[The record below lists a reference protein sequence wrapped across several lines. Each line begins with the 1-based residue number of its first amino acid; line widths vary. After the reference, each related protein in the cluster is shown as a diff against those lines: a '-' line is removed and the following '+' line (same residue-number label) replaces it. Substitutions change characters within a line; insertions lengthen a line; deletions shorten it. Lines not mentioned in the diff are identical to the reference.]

1 MSDRYE
7 TAALIALLRR
17 KGRVWHLYSDEV
29 EERGSALAVLEGRG
43 QEGGI
48 EAPDLTLFSGEVE
61 QQPDEDLDAI
71 VAEIRDWEAEG
82 IHVLTVL
89 DEDYPQNLRTIH
101 NRPPLLFV
109 RGSLAVEDERSIA
122 VVGTRQVSPDGLRQA
137 TAMAEGL
144 AALGYTIVS
153 GLAQGVDAAAHWAAL
168 DSGRRTVAVIG
179 TGIRRAYPAA
189 NAELQK
195 RIVEEGAVVS
205 QFWPDAPPRRQSFP
219 MRNIV
224 MSGIALATVVIEAS
238 HTSGARMQARI
249 ALEHGRPVF
258 LMRSLLVHEWA
269 RAYADRPGTHV
280 VGSASEVAEQVERL
294 TSFDAL
300 SA

>member
-17 KGRVWHLYSDEV
+17 GGRSWHLLSDEI
-29 EERGSALAVLEGRG
+29 EERGSALAVLEGRDE
-43 QEGGI
+43 EGNG
-48 EAPDLTLFSGEVE
+48 AAADLTLFRAEVE
-61 QQPDEDLDAI
+61 PQPDVDLDAI

-109 RGSLAVEDERSIA
+109 RGSLAAEDERSIA
-122 VVGTRQVSPDGLRQA
+122 VIGSRQVSPHGLGQA
-137 TAMAEGL
+137 TAMAEDL
-144 AALGYTIVS
+144 SALGFTIVS
-153 GLAQGVDAAAHWAAL
+153 GLAQGVDTAAHRAAL
-168 DSGRRTVAVIG
+168 DSGRRTVAVIA

-195 RIVEEGAVVS
+195 RIAEEGAVVS
-205 QFWPDAPPRRQSFP
+205 RFWPDAPPRRQSFP

-224 MSGIALATVVIEAS
+224 MSGIALATVVIEAL
-238 HTSGARMQARI
+238 HTSGARMQAQI

-269 RAYADRPGTHV
+269 RAYAERPGAHV
-280 VGSASEVAEQVERL
+280 IASAAEVAERVERL
-294 TSFDAL
+294 TSLDAL